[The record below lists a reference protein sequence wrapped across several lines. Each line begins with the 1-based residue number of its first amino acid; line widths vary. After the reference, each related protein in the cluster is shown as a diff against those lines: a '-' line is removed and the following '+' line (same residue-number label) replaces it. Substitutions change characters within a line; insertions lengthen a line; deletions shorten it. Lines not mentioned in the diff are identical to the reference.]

1 MLTLLKIKNLALV
14 EDLTWEMGSG
24 LVGVTGET
32 GAGKSVIIGA
42 LKLILGERA
51 DRSLIRTGADSCGVE
66 ASFVVSNGKEINAYL
81 EEHGF
86 DACED
91 GELVIKRVFNES
103 GGNKQ
108 FVNCSAATLNILKGL
123 GNMLVDLHGPHD
135 HQSLL
140 SQERQLAML
149 DSFAQAEPALGRYR
163 EAWRRWSRLV
173 QELADLRNSER
184 ASAQELD
191 LLRFQV
197 EEIDGAALKA
207 GEDETLEAQYRLSAN
222 ATRLLEL
229 SQGAIGHLS
238 GGGGSILDRLAE
250 LTRELHELERLDES
264 VQKLTQGFDGARVEL
279 EELSGSLAA
288 YADGLEFDP
297 NELAALERRVDTVES
312 LKRKYGNTVD
322 EIIAFGEEAR
332 EKLQKIES
340 RDDEIVRLEGDVE
353 ASRKVLDGAGKKLSQ
368 VRKKA
373 APRLAKDIVEHLGA
387 LGFKQSVFDVVLLG
401 EAQPGPRGLESVDFL
416 FGPNPGEPSKPLRII
431 ASSGEMSRVM
441 LAVKSALAEQ
451 DPIPLMV
458 FDEID
463 ANVGGEIAHAVGA
476 KMAALGG
483 QHQVVSI
490 THLPQVAAAAHC
502 HYVVNK
508 EVSGKRTRSRLR
520 EVTGDLRVSE
530 LARMLGGTGDSERAL
545 AEAMLT
551 GAASR

>member
-14 EDLTWEMGSG
+14 EELNWEIGSG

-51 DRSLIRTGADSCGVE
+51 DRSLIRTGEESCTVE
-66 ASFVVSNGKEINAYL
+66 ASFTVTNEDEINAYL

-86 DACED
+86 ESCED
-91 GELVIKRVFNES
+91 GGLVIKRVFNAG

-108 FVNCSAATLNILKGL
+108 FVNCSAATLSILKGI

-140 SQERQLAML
+140 SQERQFAML
-149 DSFAQAEPALGRYR
+149 DYIAQAEKVVGRYP
-163 EAWRRWSRLV
+163 EAWRQWSGLV
-173 QELADLRNSER
+173 QELENLRNSER

-191 LLRFQV
+191 LLKFQV
-197 EEIDGAALKA
+197 EEIEGAGLKP
-207 GEDETLEAQYRLSAN
+207 GEDEALEAQYRITSN

-229 SQGAIGHLS
+229 TRGAMGHLS
-238 GGGGSILDRLAE
+238 GGRGAIVEQLAE
-250 LTRELHELERLDES
+250 LARELHELERLDES
-264 VQKLTQGFDGARVEL
+264 VQALTQGFEGARLEL
-279 EELSGSLAA
+279 EELAGGLAA
-288 YADGLEFDP
+288 YAGGLEFDP
-297 NELAALERRVDTVES
+297 GELADLERRVDTIET

-476 KMAALGG
+476 TMAALGG

>member
-14 EDLTWEMGSG
+14 EDLSWEMGSG

-51 DRSLIRTGADSCGVE
+51 DRSLIRTGADSCSVE
-66 ASFVVSNGKEINAYL
+66 ASFRVSNEGEINAYL

-86 DACED
+86 ESCED
-91 GELVIKRVFNES
+91 GELVIKRVFGAS

-108 FVNCSAATLNILKGL
+108 FVNCSAATLSILKGL

-140 SQERQLAML
+140 SQERQMAML
-149 DSFAQAEPALGRYR
+149 DSYAQAEDVFGEYR
-163 EAWRRWSRLV
+163 EAWRRWSGLV
-173 QELADLRNSER
+173 EELEDLRSSER

-191 LLRFQV
+191 LVRFQV
-197 EEIDGAALKA
+197 EEIEGAELKA
-207 GEDETLEAQYRLSAN
+207 GEDEALEAQYRLSKN
-222 ATRLLEL
+222 GTRLLEL
-229 SQGAIGHLS
+229 SQGAMGRLS
-238 GGGGSILDRLAE
+238 GVGGSVLDQLSEVA
-250 LTRELHELERLDES
+250 RELHELERLDES
-264 VQKLTQGFDGARVEL
+264 AQKLTQGFAGARVEL
-279 EELSGSLAA
+279 EELAGSLAA
-288 YADGLEFDP
+288 YAEGLEFDP
-297 NELAALERRVDTVES
+297 GALAELERRVDTIES
-312 LKRKYGNTVD
+312 LKRKYGNSVD

-332 EKLQKIES
+332 GKLVKIES
-340 RDDEIVRLEGDVE
+340 RDDEMVRLEGDVE
-353 ASRKVLDGAGKKLSQ
+353 GARKVLGEAGKRLSR
-368 VRKKA
+368 VRREA
-373 APRLAKDIVEHLGA
+373 SPRLARDIAEHLDA
-387 LGFKQSVFDVVLLG
+387 LGFKQSVFDLVLL
-401 EAQPGPRGLESVDFL
+401 EEEEPGSRGMEGVDFL

-476 KMAALGG
+476 KMAALGR

-502 HYVVNK
+502 HYVVRK
-508 EVSGKRTRSRLR
+508 EVSGERTRSLLR
-520 EVTGDLRVSE
+520 EVTGDLRVGE